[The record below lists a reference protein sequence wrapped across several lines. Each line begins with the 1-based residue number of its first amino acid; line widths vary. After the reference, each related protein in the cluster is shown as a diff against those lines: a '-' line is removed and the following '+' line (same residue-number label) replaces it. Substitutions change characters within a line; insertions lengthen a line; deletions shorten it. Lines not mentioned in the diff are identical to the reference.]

1 MTDSQA
7 VRPRRADAERSI
19 ESILDTATRLVLAGE
34 EITMS
39 AVARAAGV
47 SRVTL
52 YSHFAAKEAVIEAVL
67 TRALAHVASEL
78 TPTVAADGTA
88 AQTMADLLRTSWPRL
103 HEHRN
108 LFTAA
113 SAALGP
119 DRLRRLHEPVFALV
133 EKLIRRGRRDGTMRA
148 DLPVEWLVSAT
159 YALLHLAAEQQN
171 AGQLTAADAGDV
183 VTASIMSLLSPAGEG
198 VPRPAESA

>member
-1 MTDSQA
+1 MSDSQA

-19 ESILDTATRLVLAGE
+19 EAILDTATRAVLAGE

-52 YSHFAAKEAVIEAVL
+52 YAHFATREALIEAVL
-67 TRALAHVASEL
+67 SRALDGVRSEL
-78 TPTVAADGTA
+78 APTVTADGTA
-88 AQTMADLLRTSWPRL
+88 AEIMTRLLRTSWPRL

-108 LFTAA
+108 LFTVA
-113 SAALGP
+113 SAVLGP

-133 EKLIRRGRRDGTMRA
+133 EQLVRQGRRDGTIRS
-148 DLPVEWLVSAT
+148 DLPVAWLVSAT
-159 YALLHLAAEQQN
+159 YALLHLAAEQQS
-171 AGQLTAADAGDV
+171 AGKLTEAAAGDV
-183 VTASIMSLLSPAGEG
+183 VTASIMSLLRG
-198 VPRPAESA
+198 

>member
-7 VRPRRADAERSI
+7 VRHRRADAERSI
-19 ESILDTATRLVLAGE
+19 ESILDTATRVVLAGE
-34 EITMS
+34 EINMS
-39 AVARAAGV
+39 ALARAAGV

-52 YSHFAAKEAVIEAVL
+52 YAHFATREALIEAVL
-67 TRALAHVASEL
+67 SRALAHVTDEL
-78 TPTVAADGTA
+78 TPAVAAGGSA
-88 AQTMADLLRTSWPRL
+88 AEMMAQLLRTSWPRL

-113 SAALGP
+113 SAVLGP

-133 EKLIRRGRRDGTMRA
+133 EQLIRTGRRDGTIRS

-159 YALLHLAAEQQN
+159 YALLHLAAEQQT
-171 AGQLTAADAGDV
+171 AGKLTAAEAGDV
-183 VTASIMSLLSPAGEG
+183 VTSSIMSLLTAGT
-198 VPRPAESA
+198 V